1 MRYFEDIEVGKQ
13 VQAGPYEVSEAEIVE
28 FATRWDPR
36 PHHIDPEA
44 ALQTP
49 FKGLAASGAH
59 TISIYFRL
67 LYNLSQLEQE
77 PLAAIAGL
85 GFEVKLPRAVRPGDR
100 LTLTTEPI
108 DKRDSE
114 SNPKAGIA
122 RTRGTLSNQSGQVV
136 LEIVATGL
144 FAKRPAQGHDEA

>member
-1 MRYFEDIEVGKQ
+1 MRYFEDIEIGKQ
-13 VQAGPYEVSEAEIVE
+13 VRTGPYEISEAEIIE
-28 FATRWDPR
+28 FARRWDPR

-44 ALQTP
+44 ALHTP
-49 FKGLAASGAH
+49 FQGLAASGAH

-67 LYNLSQLEQE
+67 LYQLSQLEQA

-85 GFEVKLPRAVRPGDR
+85 GFEIKLPRPVRPGDR
-100 LTLTTEPI
+100 LTLTTEPL

-114 SNPKAGIA
+114 TNPRAGIA
-122 RTRGTLSNQSGQVV
+122 RTRGVLANQAGEPV

-144 FAKRPAQGHDEA
+144 FAKRPG

>member
-1 MRYFEDIEVGKQ
+1 MRYFEDIEIGKQ
-13 VQAGPYEVSEAEIVE
+13 VRAGPYEVSEEEIIE
-28 FATRWDPR
+28 FASRWDPR
-36 PHHIDPEA
+36 PYHTDPEA

-59 TISIYFRL
+59 TLSIYYRL

-77 PLAAIAGL
+77 PLAGIAAL
-85 GFEVKLPRAVRPGDR
+85 GFEIKLPRPVRPRDR

-114 SNPKAGIA
+114 KNPKAGIA
-122 RTRGTLSNQSGQVV
+122 RTKGTLSNQSGEAV
-136 LEIVATGL
+136 LEIITTGL
-144 FAKRPAQGHDEA
+144 FAKRPI

>member
-1 MRYFEDIEVGKQ
+1 VRYFEDIEIGKQ
-13 VQAGPYEVSEAEIVE
+13 VRAGPFTVSEAEIVA
-28 FATRWDPR
+28 FAARWDPR
-36 PHHIDPEA
+36 PQHVDPQG
-44 ALQTP
+44 ALRTP

-59 TISIYFRL
+59 TISVYFRL

-85 GFEVKLPRAVRPGDR
+85 GFEIKLPRPVRPGDA

-108 DKRDSE
+108 EKRESE

-122 RTRGTLSNQSGQVV
+122 RTKGTLTNQAGEVV
-136 LEIVATGL
+136 LEVVATGL
-144 FAKRPAQGHDEA
+144 FAKRPG

>member
-13 VQAGPYEVSEAEIVE
+13 VQAGPYEVTEAEIIE

-36 PHHIDPEA
+36 PYHTDPEA
-44 ALQTP
+44 AVRTP

-59 TISIYFRL
+59 TISVYYRL

-77 PLAAIAGL
+77 PLAGIAAL
-85 GFEVKLPRAVRPGDR
+85 GFEIKLPRPVRPGDQ
-100 LTLTTEPI
+100 LTLITEPL

-122 RTRGTLSNQSGQVV
+122 RTKGTLTNQSGQTV
-136 LEIVATGL
+136 LEIITTGL
-144 FAKRPAQGHDEA
+144 FAKRPA